1 VYPAAQLQCPGD
13 GTVLPLEGRLLGGKF
28 QLDRRVG
35 DGGMAS
41 VWQAT
46 NTLVHRTVAIKLM
59 HARYAGDA
67 ELLSRFRNE
76 ASAAGRIGSPYI
88 CDVLDFGESEIGPFI
103 VMELLEGCS
112 LADLIQAHRRLDPGL
127 AVWILRQALEGLE
140 AAHRVGIV
148 HRDLKPENIF
158 LCRAIRGQWLV
169 KLMDFGIS
177 KFAHAAQTEA
187 GATMGTPHYMA
198 PEQIQRAATVDAR
211 ADLWSIGVILHESI
225 TGVQLFARDNVADGL
240 AALRS
245 YDPPSIRHYVPDAPA
260 GLAEIV
266 ARCLQRDPARRFPSA
281 SILSQALRPFERPGA
296 RATTLLDAETAAVP
310 RAATTMRRSGAAP
323 RALLAPL
330 LPPPTAKAG
339 AQRPPSANPVAPSPE
354 RRSGLQAILPPPTS
368 RAPSGVHAPVAAPGR
383 APSGAHPPVLTD
395 TSSRPPARAGSGVH
409 AQATRT
415 GAQPAVMR
423 TGAQPAV
430 PRTGAQPAVSGAQ
443 PAVPRTGAQP
453 AVPRTGAQPAVPR
466 TGAQPAVSR
475 TGAQPAVSRTG
486 AQPAVMRTGAQPA
499 VPRTGAQP
507 AVPRTGAQPAVPR
520 TGAQPAVP
528 RTGSHAPAARAAAR
542 PSRPVPSGRRE
553 PARPVAALAPV
564 ADPGR
569 QTWIWGALL
578 ALLGGGAMLF
588 ALLRD

>member
-1 VYPAAQLQCPGD
+1 
-13 GTVLPLEGRLLGGKF
+13 
-28 QLDRRVG
+28 
-35 DGGMAS
+35 
-41 VWQAT
+41 
-46 NTLVHRTVAIKLM
+46 M

-67 ELLSRFRNE
+67 ELLTRFRNE

-88 CDVLDFGESEIGPFI
+88 CDVLDFGESAIGPFI

-187 GATMGTPHYMA
+187 GVTMGTPHYMA

-211 ADLWSIGVILHESI
+211 ADLWAIGVILHEAI
-225 TGVQLFARDNVADGL
+225 TGVQLFARSNIADGL
-240 AALRS
+240 AALRG
-245 YDPPSIRHYVPDAPA
+245 YDPPSINHYVPDAPA

-281 SILSQALRPFERPGA
+281 TLLSRALRPFERPGA
-296 RATTLLDAETAAVP
+296 RATLLDAEAAAVP
-310 RAATTMRRSGAAP
+310 RVATTMRRSGAAP

-330 LPPPTAKAG
+330 LPQPTTKPG
-339 AQRPPSANPVAPSPE
+339 AVSANPVLSPVAASTD
-354 RRSGLQAILPPPTS
+354 RRSGLQPILPPPSS
-368 RAPSGVHAPVAAPGR
+368 RRPSGVHAPVPPAR

-395 TSSRPPARAGSGVH
+395 TSPRPTARAGSGLH
-409 AQATRT
+409 AQAPRTGAHPPVTGPQPARTGAHPPVTRT
-415 GAQPAVMR
+415 GAQ
-423 TGAQPAV
+423 
-430 PRTGAQPAVSGAQ
+430 
-443 PAVPRTGAQP
+443 
-453 AVPRTGAQPAVPR
+453 
-466 TGAQPAVSR
+466 
-475 TGAQPAVSRTG
+475 
-486 AQPAVMRTGAQPA
+486 
-499 VPRTGAQP
+499 
-507 AVPRTGAQPAVPR
+507 
-520 TGAQPAVP
+520 
-528 RTGSHAPAARAAAR
+528 APVAR
-542 PSRPVPSGRRE
+542 PSRPVPSARRE
-553 PARPVAALAPV
+553 PVKPAAPLPTVARRKAQ
-564 ADPGR
+564 

-578 ALLGGGAMLF
+578 ALLGGGALLF

>member
-1 VYPAAQLQCPGD
+1 MWAKIATPACVHCFPVPAPSQPNVTTPALAPCRSCGRVYPADQLQCPID
-13 GTVLPLEGRLLGGKF
+13 EMVLPLEGRLLGGKF
-28 QLDRRVG
+28 QLDHRVG

-46 NTLVHRTVAIKLM
+46 NTLVHRSVAIKLM

-67 ELLSRFRNE
+67 ELLTRFRNE

-88 CDVLDFGESEIGPFI
+88 CDVLDFGESAIGPFI

-187 GATMGTPHYMA
+187 GVTMGTPHYMA

-211 ADLWSIGVILHESI
+211 ADLWAIGVILHEAI
-225 TGVQLFARDNVADGL
+225 TGVQLFARSNIADGL
-240 AALRS
+240 AALRG
-245 YDPPSIRHYVPDAPA
+245 YDPPSINHYVPDAPA

-281 SILSQALRPFERPGA
+281 SLLSRALQPFERPGA
-296 RATTLLDAETAAVP
+296 RATLLDAEAAAVP
-310 RAATTMRRSGAAP
+310 RVATTMRRSGAAP

-330 LPPPTAKAG
+330 LPQPTAKPG
-339 AQRPPSANPVAPSPE
+339 APSANPVVSPVAASTD
-354 RRSGLQAILPPPTS
+354 RRSGLQPILPPPSS
-368 RAPSGVHAPVAAPGR
+368 RRPSGVHAPVPARAPSGAHPPVLTDTSPRPTARAGSGVHAPVPAR

-395 TSSRPPARAGSGVH
+395 TSSRPTARAGSGLL
-409 AQATRT
+409 AQAPRTGAHPPVTGPQPARTGAHPPVTRT
-415 GAQPAVMR
+415 GAQ
-423 TGAQPAV
+423 
-430 PRTGAQPAVSGAQ
+430 
-443 PAVPRTGAQP
+443 
-453 AVPRTGAQPAVPR
+453 
-466 TGAQPAVSR
+466 
-475 TGAQPAVSRTG
+475 
-486 AQPAVMRTGAQPA
+486 
-499 VPRTGAQP
+499 
-507 AVPRTGAQPAVPR
+507 
-520 TGAQPAVP
+520 
-528 RTGSHAPAARAAAR
+528 APVAR
-542 PSRPVPSGRRE
+542 PSRPVPSARRE
-553 PARPVAALAPV
+553 PVKPAAPLPTVARRKAQ
-564 ADPGR
+564 

-578 ALLGGGAMLF
+578 ALLGGGALLF